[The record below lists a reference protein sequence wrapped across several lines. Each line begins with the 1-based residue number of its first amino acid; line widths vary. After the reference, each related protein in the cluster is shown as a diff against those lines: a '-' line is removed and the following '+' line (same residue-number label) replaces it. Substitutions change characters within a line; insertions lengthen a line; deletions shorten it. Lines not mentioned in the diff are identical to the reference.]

1 MAKKP
6 TSGLGFS
13 LCDSEMVLGVRGD
26 RGQVAG
32 TEEG

>member
-1 MAKKP
+1 MARKP
-6 TSGLGFS
+6 ISGLGFS
-13 LCDSEMVLGVRGD
+13 LCDSEMVVGG

>member
-1 MAKKP
+1 MARKP
-6 TSGLGFS
+6 ISGLGFS
-13 LCDSEMVLGVRGD
+13 LCDSEMVVGVVGG